1 MPQHAKRIKIRRKA
15 LRQPDEFETL
25 TGQAVNWASA
35 NRGLVIAVVA
45 ALAVAGLVAVA
56 IGHLRGAERERASLA
71 FRTAHTT
78 FEAGNKFTEAAEA
91 FAALAHDYPHTAY
104 GRLAGLYRGH
114 ALARQGD
121 AAAAATA
128 YAEYLATS
136 PDPPYLRQEALA
148 GLGHA
153 KEAIGETTPALEAY
167 VQAGTLEGPYR
178 TDALLSAARLH
189 EAGGRADLA
198 REIYAR
204 LLKEAPEPDLKAF
217 LLSKLPPGQQAT
229 APAKDEGAAP
239 DAAAAAE

>member
-1 MPQHAKRIKIRRKA
+1 MPQHAKRIKVRRKD
-15 LRQPDEFETL
+15 LRKPDEFETL

-35 NRGLVIAVVA
+35 NRGLVTGVVA
-45 ALAVAGLVAVA
+45 ALAVAGLAAVAV
-56 IGHLRGAERERASLA
+56 GHLRGAERERASLA

-78 FEAGNKFTEAAEA
+78 FAAGNKFTEAAEA

-114 ALARQGD
+114 AFARQGD

-153 KEAIGETTPALEAY
+153 KEATGETTPALEAY

-229 APAKDEGAAP
+229 APAKDEGVAP

>member
-35 NRGLVIAVVA
+35 NRGLVTGVVA
-45 ALAVAGLVAVA
+45 ALAVAGLAAVAV
-56 IGHLRGAERERASLA
+56 GHLRGAERERASLA

-78 FEAGNKFTEAAEA
+78 FAAGNKFTEAAEA

-114 ALARQGD
+114 AFARQGD

-153 KEAIGETTPALEAY
+153 KEATGETTPALEAY

-189 EAGGRADLA
+189 EAEGHADLA
-198 REIYAR
+198 REIYSR
-204 LLKEAPEPDLKAF
+204 LLKEAPEPDVKA
-217 LLSKLPPGQQAT
+217 LIRSKLSPGQPSP
-229 APAKDEGAAP
+229 APVAAP

>member
-35 NRGLVIAVVA
+35 NRGLVTGVVA
-45 ALAVAGLVAVA
+45 ALA
-56 IGHLRGAERERASLA
+56 
-71 FRTAHTT
+71 
-78 FEAGNKFTEAAEA
+78 
-91 FAALAHDYPHTAY
+91 
-104 GRLAGLYRGH
+104 
-114 ALARQGD
+114 
-121 AAAAATA
+121 
-128 YAEYLATS
+128 
-136 PDPPYLRQEALA
+136 
-148 GLGHA
+148 HA
-153 KEAIGETTPALEAY
+153 KEATGETTPALEAY

-229 APAKDEGAAP
+229 APAKDEGVAP

>member
-35 NRGLVIAVVA
+35 NRGLVTGVVA
-45 ALAVAGLVAVA
+45 ALAVAGLAAVAV
-56 IGHLRGAERERASLA
+56 GHLRGAERERASLA

-78 FEAGNKFTEAAEA
+78 FAAGNKFNEAAEA

-114 ALARQGD
+114 AFARQGD

-153 KEAIGETTPALEAY
+153 KEATGETTPALEAY

-229 APAKDEGAAP
+229 APAGEHGAAP

>member
-25 TGQAVNWASA
+25 TGQAVNWAAA
-35 NRGLVIAVVA
+35 NRGLVTAIVVA
-45 ALAVAGLVAVA
+45 LVVTGLAAVALGR
-56 IGHLRGAERERASLA
+56 LRAGERERASLA
-71 FRTAHTT
+71 FRAAHTT
-78 FEAGNKFTEAAEA
+78 FEAGNKYAEAADA
-91 FAALAHDYPHTAY
+91 FAALARDYPRTAY

-136 PDPPYLRQEALA
+136 PDPPYLRQEALV

-153 KEAIGETTPALEAY
+153 KEATGETTPALEAY
-167 VQAGTLEGPYR
+167 VEAGTLEGPYR

-189 EAGGRADLA
+189 EASGHADLA
-198 REIYAR
+198 REIYSR
-204 LLKEAPEPDLKAF
+204 LLKEASEPDVKA
-217 LLSKLPPGQQAT
+217 LILSKLSPGQPSS
-229 APAKDEGAAP
+229 APAAAP
-239 DAAAAAE
+239 DAPDAE

>member
-35 NRGLVIAVVA
+35 NRGLVTGVVA
-45 ALAVAGLVAVA
+45 ALAVAGLAAVAV
-56 IGHLRGAERERASLA
+56 GHLRGAERERASLA

-78 FEAGNKFTEAAEA
+78 FAAGNKFTEAAEA

-114 ALARQGD
+114 AFARQGD
-121 AAAAATA
+121 A
-128 YAEYLATS
+128 
-136 PDPPYLRQEALA
+136 
-148 GLGHA
+148 A

-229 APAKDEGAAP
+229 APAKDEGVAP